1 VHTSSEGRCL
11 PCIPVRKEG
20 RLPGDVV
27 SVDYQKEYGV
37 DVFEMK
43 TDAFEGINCQGKRVL
58 LLDDFLGKG
67 GSIMA
72 AKKLVRMLDMEVAEA
87 YFVFDVFAYLE
98 ENQKTLGDL
107 PWYTMVHVTAENM
120 PPILN

>member
-1 VHTSSEGRCL
+1 
-11 PCIPVRKEG
+11 
-20 RLPGDVV
+20 
-27 SVDYQKEYGV
+27 
-37 DVFEMK
+37 MK

-107 PWYTMVHVTAENM
+107 PWYTMVHITAENM
-120 PPILN
+120 LPILN